1 METAA
6 EKENSITRPQDNG
19 GSLQNKRKH
28 EFNMRR
34 KKAWLRLQGAPS
46 AGDGDDDGHANTLL
60 RVGSMPKTMLS
71 YEDNNN
77 GLLSDEDTI
86 CISPAPREQ

>member
-1 METAA
+1 ME
-6 EKENSITRPQDNG
+6 ERKGKG
-19 GSLQNKRKH
+19 GR
-28 EFNMRR
+28 EFERERERGQICVIDVTMQRR